1 MSDLLESLLPS
12 PNKLQETSEW
22 LVRRVVIAD
31 LLVNVICTYPKHQWL
46 MSSPYYIPPSLFI
59 LKIVFVL
66 SDFGSHQRAHPGS
79 NFHFFK
85 KKQTSQTRSPV
96 QDELQ
101 SQRVELNLHPK
112 HFAYIISCPFSLKEA
127 LMHIYRLCSCSGRG
141 NVFATNRFCWLI
153 HCYEHFTLLIA

>member
-1 MSDLLESLLPS
+1 MSDLLSSLLPS

-31 LLVNVICTYPKHQWL
+31 LLVNVICTYPKRQWL

-79 NFHFFK
+79 NFHLFLK
-85 KKQTSQTRSPV
+85 TSQTRSPV
-96 QDELQ
+96 QGELQ
-101 SQRVELNLHPK
+101 SQRVELNFHPK
-112 HFAYIISCPFSLKEA
+112 HFAKKNPVPFFFKGGVDAYLQ
-127 LMHIYRLCSCSGRG
+127 
-141 NVFATNRFCWLI
+141 
-153 HCYEHFTLLIA
+153 TL